1 MPRKAF
7 VADLQEAQELVL
19 LGHKLD
25 LKAGDDDGTF
35 TFTYKPPGNDGTQV
49 TVHAHVPGKLIM

>member
-19 LGHKLD
+19 SEHKLN
-25 LKAGDDDGTF
+25 LRAGDDDGTF
-35 TFTYKPPGNDGTQV
+35 TFTYKPPGNNATQV
-49 TVHAHVPGKLIM
+49 TVHALIPGKLT

>member
-1 MPRKAF
+1 M
-7 VADLQEAQELVL
+7 ADLQEAQELVL

-25 LKAGDDDGTF
+25 LRAGDDDGTF